1 MSNKYNYTG
10 DYMLKRASFRRI
22 MVATL
27 ALFILLIIYFFPTTT
42 PIEESLSYI
51 EKQEMPIFLVD
62 SLEYIAR
69 TSIVKESG
77 NTNDLILEV
86 VESLTINSEKSNY
99 IRDGFKGIIPE
110 ETKVNSIKLENG
122 ILTIDFSKELL
133 NVEKGKEEKMIE
145 AIVYSLL
152 EIKEIKKIS
161 ILVEGEKL
169 SYLPNTSEKLPEF
182 LDKSYGVNKIYNFD
196 SIKDT
201 SKTTIYYLS
210 KYNDYYYYVPVTKI
224 SNETTEKAE
233 IIIKELKSTPI
244 YHTNLISYL
253 AASTNLTNYELLEDS
268 ISLSFDNHLLANLHD
283 EDMLEEVKYSI
294 ALSLRDSYGIEKVLF
309 NYPDS
314 EEEVM
319 AFN

>member
-1 MSNKYNYTG
+1 
-10 DYMLKRASFRRI
+10 MLKKSSLRRI

-69 TSIVKESG
+69 TTIVQESE

-86 VESLTINSEKSNY
+86 IESLTINSEKSNY

-110 ETKVNSIKLENG
+110 GTTVKEITLENG
-122 ILTIDFSKELL
+122 IWTINFSKEIL
-133 NVEKGKEEKMIE
+133 NISENNEEKMIE
-145 AIVYSLL
+145 AIVYSLM
-152 EIKEIKKIS
+152 EIPEIKKIS
-161 ILVEGEKL
+161 ILVDGEKL
-169 SYLPNTSEKLPEF
+169 RALPNSKKKLPEF
-182 LDKSYGVNKIYNFD
+182 LDKSYGVNKIYNLD

-201 SKTTIYYLS
+201 NKTTVYYLS
-210 KYNDYYYYVPVTKI
+210 KYDDYYYYVPVTKI
-224 SNETTEKAE
+224 SNETGEKAE

-253 AASTNLTNYELLEDS
+253 AASTNLTNYELLENS
-268 ISLSFDNHLLANLHD
+268 ISLSFDNHLLANLND

-309 NYPDS
+309 NFP
-314 EEEVM
+314 ENEQEVM

>member
-1 MSNKYNYTG
+1 
-10 DYMLKRASFRRI
+10 MLKRASLRRI

-51 EKQEMPIFLVD
+51 EKEEIPIFLVD

-69 TSIVKESG
+69 TSIVKNSES
-77 NTNDLILEV
+77 TEELILEV
-86 VESLTINSEKSNY
+86 IASLTIGSEKSNY

-110 ETKVNSIKLENG
+110 NTKVLDTSLEDN
-122 ILTIDFSKELL
+122 ILTINFSKEFL
-133 NVEKGKEEKMIE
+133 NVSLESEQKMLE
-145 AIVYSLL
+145 ALVYSLL
-152 EIKEIKKIS
+152 EIPDVKKIS

-169 SYLPNTSEKLPEF
+169 KNLPNSKKKLPEF
-182 LDKSYGVNKIYNFD
+182 LDRSFGINKIYNLD

-224 SNETTEKAE
+224 TNDTTEKAE

-253 AASTNLTNYELLEDS
+253 AASTNITNYEILENS
-268 ISLSFDNHLLANLHD
+268 ISLSFDNHLLANLND

-294 ALSLRDSYGIEKVLF
+294 ALSMRDSYGVDEVLF
-309 NYPDS
+309 NFPDS
-314 EEEVM
+314 EQEVM
-319 AFN
+319 AFS

>member
-1 MSNKYNYTG
+1 
-10 DYMLKRASFRRI
+10 MLKKSSLRRI

-69 TSIVKESG
+69 TSIVQESK
-77 NTNDLILEV
+77 TTDELILEV
-86 VESLTINSEKSNY
+86 IESLTIGSEKSSY

-110 ETKVNSIKLENG
+110 GTKVLDTNLENG
-122 ILTIDFSKELL
+122 ILTINFNKNFL
-133 NVEKGKEEKMIE
+133 NVSIKDEEKMLE
-145 AIVYSLL
+145 ALIYSIL
-152 EIKEIKKIS
+152 EISGIKKLS
-161 ILVEGEKL
+161 IEVEGEKL
-169 SYLPNTSEKLPEF
+169 KNLPKTKKKLPEF
-182 LDKSYGVNKIYNFD
+182 LDKNYGVNKIYNLD

-210 KYNDYYYYVPVTKI
+210 KHNDYYYYVPVTKV
-224 SNETTEKAE
+224 SNETGEKAE

-253 AASTNLTNYELLEDS
+253 AASTNLTNYELLENS
-268 ISLSFDNHLLANLHD
+268 ISLSFDNHLLANLND

-294 ALSLRDSYGIEKVLF
+294 ALSLRDSYGIEEVLF

-314 EEEVM
+314 DQEVM

>member
-86 VESLTINSEKSNY
+86 IESLTINSEKSNY

-161 ILVEGEKL
+161 ILV
-169 SYLPNTSEKLPEF
+169 
-182 LDKSYGVNKIYNFD
+182 
-196 SIKDT
+196 
-201 SKTTIYYLS
+201 
-210 KYNDYYYYVPVTKI
+210 
-224 SNETTEKAE
+224 
-233 IIIKELKSTPI
+233 
-244 YHTNLISYL
+244 
-253 AASTNLTNYELLEDS
+253 
-268 ISLSFDNHLLANLHD
+268 
-283 EDMLEEVKYSI
+283 
-294 ALSLRDSYGIEKVLF
+294 
-309 NYPDS
+309 
-314 EEEVM
+314 
-319 AFN
+319 

>member
-1 MSNKYNYTG
+1 
-10 DYMLKRASFRRI
+10 MLKKSSLRRI

-69 TSIVKESG
+69 TTIVQESE

-86 VESLTINSEKSNY
+86 IESLTINSEKSNY

-110 ETKVNSIKLENG
+110 GTTVKEITLENG
-122 ILTIDFSKELL
+122 ILTINFSKEIL
-133 NVEKGKEEKMIE
+133 NISENNEEKMIE
-145 AIVYSLL
+145 AIVYSLM
-152 EIKEIKKIS
+152 EIPEINKIS
-161 ILVEGEKL
+161 ILVDGEKL
-169 SYLPNTSEKLPEF
+169 RALPNSKKKLPEF
-182 LDKSYGVNKIYNFD
+182 LDKSYGVNKIYNLD

-201 SKTTIYYLS
+201 NKTTVYYLS
-210 KYNDYYYYVPVTKI
+210 KYDDYYYYVPVTKI
-224 SNETTEKAE
+224 SNETGEKAE

-253 AASTNLTNYELLEDS
+253 AASTNLTNYELLENS
-268 ISLSFDNHLLANLHD
+268 ISLSFDNHLLANLND

-309 NYPDS
+309 NFP
-314 EEEVM
+314 ENEQEVM